1 MKQFTPEDN
10 TARREALYRFLLSRG
25 DKWTSMEQTTD
36 SIRLYPAY
44 FKTTYHN
51 SVARRMLTADI
62 EAINNSDQFDKII
75 VSGNRGI
82 KLATEPEFERF
93 LSAEFREVFKK
104 LKRLRR
110 IARKGSRDQQ
120 INLEGEIA
128 AAFLGRD

>member
-1 MKQFTPEDN
+1 MQLTPEENMD
-10 TARREALYRFLLSRG
+10 RRQTLYRFLLSRG

-36 SIRLYPAY
+36 NIRLYPAY

-62 EAINNSDQFDKII
+62 EAINNSDHFDKII

>member
-1 MKQFTPEDN
+1 MQLTPEENMD
-10 TARREALYRFLLSRG
+10 RRQTLYRFLLSRG
-25 DKWTSMEQTTD
+25 DKRTSMEQTTD

-62 EAINNSDQFDKII
+62 EAINNSDRFEKII

>member
-1 MKQFTPEDN
+1 MQLTPEENMD
-10 TARREALYRFLLSRG
+10 RRQTLYRFLLSRG

-62 EAINNSDQFDKII
+62 EAINNSDHFDKII